1 MKKIQIQFKVLIMKK
16 HNIINKKY
24 LKVPREWLITGDYY
38 ELFKGKLGKKL
49 KYWSTKLTE
58 SL

>member
-24 LKVPREWLITGDYY
+24 LKVPREWLITVDYY

-49 KYWSTKLTE
+49 KY
-58 SL
+58 